1 MATACGFGRESSA
14 TYLKKWNKKKGG
26 IYVGRM
32 NDGQTTLDDPLVAL
46 EREINTKYR
55 NNSSPHSS
63 SSFISAHMFNSNY
76 PSNLGFPFFWFLL
89 YLKKTKEKRE
99 KQICRNLRCAFD
111 FIVFHSIRSIAA
123 PSAHLNCFSSL
134 LTASPEMD
142 VVMLYVSPTCVCPRC
157 NHTER
162 VNKISPGSRAK
173 DNNQNKKK
181 DKWSPKWK
189 MKKKRGAGQSVSET
203 RRGKRCDWCYYRDE
217 NVADR

>member
-1 MATACGFGRESSA
+1 MATACGSGKESSA
-14 TYLKKWNKKKGG
+14 TYLKKWNKKKRGNLCWENEWWADN
-26 IYVGRM
+26 IGRPPRRT
-32 NDGQTTLDDPLVAL
+32 GK
-46 EREINTKYR
+46 EINTKYR

-162 VNKISPGSRAK
+162 VNKISPGHRAK
-173 DNNQNKKK
+173 DNNQN
-181 DKWSPKWK
+181 
-189 MKKKRGAGQSVSET
+189 
-203 RRGKRCDWCYYRDE
+203 
-217 NVADR
+217 